1 VRPPVFTAPATFLP
15 PPPGEGRGEA
25 VSRGFSLTE
34 LLVVTTII
42 MLLMALG
49 AAGLSAARGSHKKQA
64 TQASIA
70 AIDEILQRHFVSCE
84 SSRAGAGSDRSL
96 ALRKQV
102 TADMPDS
109 WAEVTHLKTLL
120 ATEFKSARHAG
131 YAAFLDTVAPTAQ
144 YSDAECLF
152 MIVMQGGLADCLSCM
167 ALEKVRRGD
176 KDEDGALEFWDEW
189 DEPIRYVLWPGGF
202 ELPPGARFF
211 STGLPFEGVAVTGG
225 AGGTMRPLIFSGG
238 PSQLSSTE
246 IHAGSYLALGNACG
260 DPANA
265 TIAALGGLAGATD
278 HRADNITNFDAE
290 VKR

>member
-1 VRPPVFTAPATFLP
+1 
-15 PPPGEGRGEA
+15 
-25 VSRGFSLTE
+25 
-34 LLVVTTII
+34 VVTTII

-49 AAGLSAARGSHKKQA
+49 AAGLSAARVSHQKQA
-64 TQASIA
+64 TQASIV

-96 ALRKQV
+96 ALRRQV

-131 YAAFLDTVAPTAQ
+131 YAAFLDTMAPTDQ

-189 DEPIRYVLWPGGF
+189 EEPIHYVLWPAGF
-202 ELPPGARFF
+202 ELPIGTKFF
-211 STGLPFEGVAVTGG
+211 STVPPFSGAVATGDS
-225 AGGTMRPLIFSGG
+225 AGPMRPLIYSNGPDREDKLSVHGG
-238 PSQLSSTE
+238 
-246 IHAGSYLALGNACG
+246 AYLVLGDRCG
-260 DPANA
+260 DPTEG
-265 TIAALGGLAGATD
+265 TIATLGAPRDSSGG
-278 HRADNITNFDAE
+278 HRDNITNFDAE